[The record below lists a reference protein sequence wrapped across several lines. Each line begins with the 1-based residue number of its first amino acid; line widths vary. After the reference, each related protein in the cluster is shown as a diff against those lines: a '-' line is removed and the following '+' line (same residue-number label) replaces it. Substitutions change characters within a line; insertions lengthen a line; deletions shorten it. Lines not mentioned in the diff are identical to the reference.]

1 MKAYR
6 LAFVL
11 GALPLALYAYACSSD
26 DNNSDG
32 TKDNDAG
39 QTQDSDASS
48 TDEDSGSTPG
58 DKDSGEPG
66 TDGSVDPTDD
76 GGADDASIDDAGDSG
91 DAAPTDLSCVG
102 NPLVADS
109 KTPDGGWPDGGVVA
123 DGGALRELSVTT
135 PGGPNPPY
143 FVGPRWTDAVDGGAL
158 IVSQLNPET
167 GVLLVGPDG
176 GAATSLRKAP
186 ANSYALGNAFDKT
199 NVITAVSSDELAGT
213 TAIYRTTLDGGAG
226 ATTALA
232 KTYNPT
238 GIVIGP
244 ANNLYFTDPQ
254 YQHTPAG
261 TTGLYRVA
269 ANGTVT
275 AIESFNQNDV
285 HRYNYLAITADQK
298 TLYVTETEGARAI
311 HKYAVGADGTVTAPP
326 TAFAPAAGFPVGV
339 AVDSGG
345 NVWVAE
351 LTYLQ
356 VSDNGGNG
364 RGGRVEVFAPT
375 GAKLGEIRIQNNRP
389 SSVAFGGA
397 DGKTVYVTTEENIFV
412 YPTRCAGVR

>member
-6 LAFVL
+6 FAFVL

-32 TKDNDAG
+32 TNEDAG

-48 TDEDSGSTPG
+48 SNEDSGSTPA
-58 DKDSGEPG
+58 DEDSGEPG
-66 TDGSVDPTDD
+66 TDGSVDPKD
-76 GGADDASIDDAGDSG
+76 GGSDDASIGDAGDAG
-91 DAAPTDLSCVG
+91 DAAPVDLSCVG
-102 NPLVADS
+102 NPLVDDS

-123 DGGALRELSVTT
+123 DGGALRELVVTT

-186 ANSYALGNAFDKT
+186 ANSYALGNAFDGT
-199 NVITAVSSDELAGT
+199 HVITAVSSEELTGT
-213 TAIYRTTLDGGAG
+213 SAIYRTTLDGGVG
-226 ATTALA
+226 TTTALA

-254 YQHTPAG
+254 YQHKTAG
-261 TTGLYRVA
+261 DTGLYRIA
-269 ANGTVT
+269 PNGTVT
-275 AIESFNQNDV
+275 EIAKFNLNDV
-285 HRYNYLAITADQK
+285 HRYNHLAITADQK
-298 TLYVTETEGARAI
+298 TLYVSETEGPQAI
-311 HKYAVGADGTVTAPP
+311 HKYAVAADGTVTTPS
-326 TAFAPAAGFPVGV
+326 TVFASAGAYFPVGL
-339 AVDSGG
+339 AVDQAG

-351 LTYLQ
+351 LEHKLDTT
-356 VSDNGGNG
+356 
-364 RGGRVEVFAPT
+364 GGRVEVFSPA
-375 GAKLGEIRIQNNRP
+375 GAKLGEIRIPNNRP